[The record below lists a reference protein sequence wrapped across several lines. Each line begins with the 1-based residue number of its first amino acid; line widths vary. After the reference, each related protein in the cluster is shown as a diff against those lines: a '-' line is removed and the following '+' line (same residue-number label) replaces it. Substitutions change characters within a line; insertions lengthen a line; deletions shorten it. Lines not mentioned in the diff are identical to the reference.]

1 MDQNTARTLAR
12 RIAERASAHGITTDA
27 SNPDVVT
34 LVIDCIDCIDADV
47 DPQAVLAH

>member
-34 LVIDCIDCIDADV
+34 LVIDCIDADV